1 MPITTIHSQSEFHD
15 LIQRHRFVII
25 FATATWCGPC
35 QSIKPFFEKHANASN
50 YDPEKLAFAQFDT
63 DEIPALDAELGIRSI
78 PEFFLMENAER
89 VDNLSEA
96 NPPALKKL
104 VDFCIWELNP
114 SSSND
119 F

>member
-1 MPITTIHSQSEFHD
+1 MPITTIHSQSEFHA

-25 FATATWCGPC
+25 FATATWCSPC

-63 DEIPALDAELGIRSI
+63 DEIPALHNEVGVRAI
-78 PEFFLMENAER
+78 PAFFLMENEER
-89 VDNLSEA
+89 VDNISGA
-96 NPPALKKL
+96 NPRALKEL
-104 VDFCIWELNP
+104 VDTCISELNP
-114 SSSND
+114 SSSDD